1 MRYTRVSWFVAFLV
15 LVTMSLAACRQAEIL
30 RGGVRVPV
38 DEAVEADLRAASR
51 SIQAGQLGEAERNL
65 ERFLVEFANS
75 PRRDEALFLLADV
88 QLRSG
93 DPQRAVQ
100 TWRRLIRMFP
110 RSEFVSEARLRSAET
125 YRDLNRVELGR
136 GILAEADFSRATP
149 PVRAKM
155 HRLLADLSRA
165 SGDFS
170 AAVLN
175 LALTREYVE
184 DANERSEIDGEAAE
198 LVADRLRDTDLE
210 VVASKIVAGPIANRV
225 VLELARRQLARGK
238 PAEALASLERLPADL
253 PAAEN
258 DLRQTLRTRAQRGE
272 TGEDWLIGVALPLTG
287 PYATLGQA
295 TLRGLVMGLDLYG
308 ENPGRYRLIVRD
320 TQGDPQK
327 AAQVTRELANEGVN
341 AIIGPVRSAEAAAAS
356 APADEARVPLLTF
369 SQEEVPKLESAN
381 SYVFRFGLS
390 KQAEVGALV
399 EYATEVL
406 EAKRF
411 AILYPRDAY
420 GTEFKNLFWEAVE
433 RRGGKI
439 VGCEGYEP
447 EAVDIQSEVKKLVGL
462 EFLTSDERAR
472 ITERDKLERRRERN
486 EEKLLSPEFAN
497 LPPYVDFDA
506 LFVPDFAGNVG
517 VVLPQLRFYDVRDVA
532 FLGTSGWNDPK
543 LLELAR
549 REATGSV
556 FVDEFHARSQRP
568 AVNDFVSRFTAEF
581 GSEPGQISAEGYD
594 AAMVLRKLT
603 ESQGSLSA
611 EEVRSALITLR
622 EFGGV
627 SGLRAFDAGGS
638 PQKDVEL
645 LTVRRGEIRGL
656 DEAP

>member
-1 MRYTRVSWFVAFLV
+1 MRHIRVPAFLV
-15 LVTMSLAACRQAEIL
+15 CILFASFGLLACRQAEIL
-30 RGGVRVPV
+30 RGGVKVPYN
-38 DEAVEADLRAASR
+38 EAVEADLRAASR
-51 SIQAGQLGEAERNL
+51 AIEAGQLGEAERNL

-93 DPQRAVQ
+93 DPQKAVQ

-110 RSEFVSEARLRSAET
+110 RSQFVSEARLRSAEV

-136 GILAEADFSRATP
+136 GVLAEADFSLA
-149 PVRAKM
+149 PVPLRAKM

-184 DANERSEIDGEAAE
+184 DADERADIDSEAGE
-198 LVADRLRDTDLE
+198 LIADRLRDTDLD
-210 VVASKIVAGPIANRV
+210 VVAGKVVAGPVANRV
-225 VLELARRQLARGK
+225 LLELARRQLARGQ
-238 PAEALASLERLPADL
+238 AAQALASLERLPADL
-253 PAAEN
+253 PPADN
-258 DLRQTLRTRAQRGE
+258 DLRQSLRARAQRGE
-272 TGEDWLIGVALPLTG
+272 TGEDYPIGVALPLSG
-287 PYATLGQA
+287 PYAALGQA
-295 TLRGLVMGLDLYG
+295 TLRGVVMGLDLYG

-327 AAQVTRELANEGVN
+327 AAAVTRELANEGVN
-341 AIIGPVRSAEAAAAS
+341 AIIGPVRSTEAAAAS
-356 APADEARVPLLTF
+356 ATADEARVPLLTF
-369 SQEEVPKLESAN
+369 SQEEIQNETTPT

-399 EYATEVL
+399 EYAMEVL
-406 EAKRF
+406 EAQRF

-420 GTEFKNLFWEAVE
+420 GTEFKNLFWETVE
-433 RRGGKI
+433 RRGGRI

-447 EAVDIQSEVKKLVGL
+447 EAVDIQNEVKKLVGL
-462 EFLTSDERAR
+462 QYLSSEERAR
-472 ITERDKLERRRERN
+472 IAERDKLERRRERN
-486 EEKLLSPEFAN
+486 EERLLSPEFAN

-532 FLGTSGWNDPK
+532 LLGTSGWNDPK
-543 LLELAR
+543 LLELAK
-549 REATGSV
+549 REATGAV
-556 FVDEFHARSQRP
+556 FVDEFHARSQNP
-568 AVNDFVSRFTAEF
+568 AVTDFVSRFTAEF
-581 GSEPGQISAEGYD
+581 GAEPGQIAAEGYD
-594 AAMVLRKLT
+594 AALVLRRLL
-603 ESQGSLSA
+603 ESQGSLSP
-611 EEVRSALITLR
+611 EEVRSALTTLR

-627 SGLRAFDAGGS
+627 SGLRAFDAGGR

-645 LTVRRGEIRGL
+645 LTVRRGEIHAL
-656 DEAP
+656 DDAP